1 MTSTL
6 TLNIA
11 DTPGSLGRTARVLS
25 TAGINID
32 AFQADGGTCRF
43 IVADG
48 PKASAALRKAGI
60 PCQANDCLEV
70 RLPNQPGQLASL
82 GEALG
87 KAGVNIQSSFGAT
100 GDGRVFLQVDKPAAA
115 QPVLERFGGTI
126 PAGTGP
132 SR

>member
-6 TLNIA
+6 TLNIE
-11 DTPGSLGRTARVLS
+11 DRPGSLGRTARVL
-25 TAGINID
+25 TNAGINID

-48 PKASAALRKAGI
+48 AKASAALKKAGI
-60 PCQANDCLEV
+60 TCQANECIEV
-70 RLPNQPGQLASL
+70 RLPNQPGQLANL

-87 KAGVNIQSSFGAT
+87 NAGVNIKSSFGST

-115 QPVLERFGGTI
+115 QPILERFGGTI
-126 PAGTGP
+126 PAGTGR